1 MRARQ
6 QLLHHRPKGGSAKDK
21 RLLAGTS
28 IEHAI
33 GKYMAALEI
42 GSELGLVDRQ
52 KGDVEIARH
61 GFDGANPES
70 RILRLDLLFAGDQR
84 DRILSHAIGDLV
96 VDLTREQPQ
105 RQADHAGGMGQH
117 ALDGEMGL
125 AGIGGAQHR
134 RDTGTA
140 GSRCSGRLR
149 GKSDGHYASG
159 LAGGPSIRPSRK
171 LSVSQCDDEHACG

>member
-1 MRARQ
+1 MGWVCAKLRPPCSCREALRANVRVSVSQ
-6 QLLHHRPKGGSAKDK
+6 VRHGSAVIE
-21 RLLAGTS
+21 RLAEADNL
-28 IEHAI
+28 
-33 GKYMAALEI
+33 LVV
-42 GSELGLVDRQ
+42 GSELDLVDRQ

-96 VDLTREQPQ
+96 VHLTREQPQ

-125 AGIGGAQHR
+125 AGIGGTQHR
-134 RDTGTA
+134 RDAGTA
-140 GSRCSGRLR
+140 G
-149 GKSDGHYASG
+149 A
-159 LAGGPSIRPSRK
+159 
-171 LSVSQCDDEHACG
+171 